1 MTPGISL
8 PCQHIFCD
16 SCLSKLNDGEDIKCP
31 QCRRPSDV
39 ESLEQ
44 VELTATQQWD
54 QLLEI
59 AQQFAA
65 MEGQLGPDTS
75 EEEEENLR
83 EIFIDDGDSEARFVA
98 VARWPDT
105 FGLLMAAICYS
116 NKSQEDDTM
125 SDPIQEDVSSEDGR
139 NDSQPGQMLYSQSGV
154 VEKRRRMKQLVTQRE
169 HKRLRRR

>member
-1 MTPGISL
+1 MSTVSEAQRCRKPGAGRV
-8 PCQHIFCD
+8 D
-16 SCLSKLNDGEDIKCP
+16 SDATMGPAARNRSTICGHG
-31 QCRRPSDV
+31 RP
-39 ESLEQ
+39 
-44 VELTATQQWD
+44 A
-54 QLLEI
+54 
-59 AQQFAA
+59 
-65 MEGQLGPDTS
+65 DTS
-75 EEEEENLR
+75 EEEEEENLR
-83 EIFIDDGDSEARFVA
+83 ENFIDDGDSEARFVA